1 MLIYPQVVKQDELD
15 LTMNFEIGQV
25 EHRYAAGDPRLVV
38 WIPNGWAHVMLH

>member
-1 MLIYPQVVKQDELD
+1 MFIYPQEATQEELD